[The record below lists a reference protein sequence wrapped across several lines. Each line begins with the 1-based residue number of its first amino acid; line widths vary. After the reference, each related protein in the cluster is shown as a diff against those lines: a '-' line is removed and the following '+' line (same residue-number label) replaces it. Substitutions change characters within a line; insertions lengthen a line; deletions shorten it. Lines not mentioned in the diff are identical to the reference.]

1 MDLNF
6 AAVQLSYQALISIP
20 LYAHVVYFHSLK
32 IQRAAVTPLFDPV
45 IALLIEKLADGNGR
59 VREGGKKGLDCISA
73 SPHVGPA
80 AVCAHAVRAL
90 PPKQKTA
97 WRPIA
102 ARLDLLYSL
111 VADFGLGGSSGL
123 SADTVLG
130 FSKNHGAYQHS
141 TLEVRDAAKKLV
153 VTIQKLAGTP
163 AVQSTLNLLR
173 PKQLEEYNA
182 AFLGEDPISGPT
194 AAANAGSGPGASKKV
209 TAGAKGE
216 PASSPARV
224 DKHLQHAT
232 HAPGGKVPTSA
243 AKAAAKHD
251 DLRHSHQGNGAKHAH
266 GEDDDGA
273 PDYTSCMFCGVRD
286 KTWTENDLDVHY
298 WKDCPLLISCPS
310 CAQIV
315 EIAGLPEH
323 LLDECDEKD
332 TYVPCETTGTAPI
345 STFYCTRSRTLL
357 EYSLNSCTCT
367 EFSNFY
373 FPLLTLCNPIYS
385 LLPSGLAIKAND
397 FAKWQKGPNCQPA
410 PQNCMYCPLCLAS
423 VEDSDEAWLAHLTRG
438 CPRNT
443 RTNGSS

>member
-1 MDLNF
+1 M
-6 AAVQLSYQALISIP
+6 
-20 LYAHVVYFHSLK
+20 
-32 IQRAAVTPLFDPV
+32 TPLFDPV

-59 VREGGKKGLDCISA
+59 VRDGGKKGLDCISA

-111 VADFGLGGSSGL
+111 VAEFGLGGSSGL

-182 AFLGEDPISGPT
+182 AFLGEDPISGPN
-194 AAANAGSGPGASKKV
+194 AVANAGPGPGASKKV

-216 PASSPARV
+216 PPSPARV

-266 GEDDDGA
+266 GEDEEGA

-332 TYVPCETTGTAPI
+332 TYVPCETTGKSFCIFFVFPFSCDMYMCWNTTYIFSIKKI
-345 STFYCTRSRTLL
+345 SF
-357 EYSLNSCTCT
+357 LNCII
-367 EFSNFY
+367 
-373 FPLLTLCNPIYS
+373 IYS
-385 LLPSGLAIKAND
+385 HLPQVWRSKRTTSPSGRKDPTASLRLRTACTVHCV
-397 FAKWQKGPNCQPA
+397 W
-410 PQNCMYCPLCLAS
+410 PLWKIA
-423 VEDSDEAWLAHLTRG
+423 TRPG
-438 CPRNT
+438 W
-443 RTNGSS
+443 RT